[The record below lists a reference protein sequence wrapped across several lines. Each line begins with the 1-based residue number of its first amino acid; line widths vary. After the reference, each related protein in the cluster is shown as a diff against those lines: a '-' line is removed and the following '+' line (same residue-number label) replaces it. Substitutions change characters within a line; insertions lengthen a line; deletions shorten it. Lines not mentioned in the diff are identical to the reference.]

1 MLMVDLNDVVK
12 GLINGCYLTTED
24 KKEFLFCVI
33 KELGIDLPYNT
44 INTEAIQNYI
54 DDNFLDI
61 SFFYTDDSILEYI
74 ESHEDILKEYL
85 SDNGYKI
92 VPDDTCTASPDD
104 LSREDVEAWCE
115 ANGFDLISKN
125 DC

>member
-1 MLMVDLNDVVK
+1 MLIVDLNDVVK
-12 GLINGCYLTTED
+12 ALINVSYLTTED
-24 KKEFLFCVI
+24 KKQFLSCVI
-33 KELGIDLPYNT
+33 KELGVDLPYST
-44 INTEAIQNYI
+44 INIEAVQNYI

-61 SFFYTDDSILEYI
+61 SLFYSDDSILEYI
-74 ESHEDILKEYL
+74 DSHEYMLKEYL

-92 VPDDTCTASPDD
+92 VPDDTASPDD

-115 ANGFDLISKN
+115 RNGFDLISKN